1 MLSKIINKISIKIVR
16 LLTSVNL
23 YNFKLKREIE
33 GTIKVYE
40 LACKPENLNY
50 EYLAKNCLHFGICM
64 YSKKTDKP
72 LLHDYIIDLG
82 IRNYITSTPQQVQT
96 SFIVWGDFDYAE
108 MKQRIKDAHEFRI
121 NFLKNKLKSL

>member
-1 MLSKIINKISIKIVR
+1 MLSKIINKISIKIIR

-33 GTIKVYE
+33 ETIKVYE

-50 EYLAKNCLHFGICM
+50 EYLEKSSLDLGICM

-82 IRNYITSTPQQVQT
+82 IRIYITSTPQQVQT

-108 MKQRIKDAHEFRI
+108 MKQRVKDAHEFRI
-121 NFLKNKLKSL
+121 NFLKNELKSL